1 MAIVFADRVK
11 VRSQTTGTGTL
22 TLDSSVTG
30 FQGFEAV
37 GNGNEC
43 YYGIEDAA
51 GNWEV
56 GIGTY
61 TSAGNTLSRD
71 TVVSSSNSNALV
83 NFPHGGKTVF
93 TTLPSSVA
101 ANIVASTTLSF
112 RDIEVAGQ
120 TTVSADSTADTL
132 TLVAGSG
139 VSITTDALSDTI
151 TISSNSGFSNGAIQR
166 DTPVVTCAGNASTV
180 VYTTTAHNQHTIKLL
195 IQVEGTVGVSPDMD
209 TQACEMIIAK
219 SFRGPT
225 VVASVYGVVYTS
237 VAPLATFSADWNTL
251 TSRVDVVCTTPSSD
265 SVNVKIFA
273 TEITTSD

>member
-22 TLDSSVTG
+22 TLNSSVTG

-71 TVVSSSNSNALV
+71 TVISSSNSDALV

-120 TTVSADSTADTL
+120 PTVSADSTADIL

-139 VSITTDALSDTI
+139 ISITTDALSDTI
-151 TISSNSGFSNGAIQR
+151 TIGSSVSGVSGS
-166 DTPVVTCAGNASTV
+166 VTCQAGVDTV
-180 VYTTTAHNQHTIKLL
+180 VFTSSEQGVQTIKLIL
-195 IQVEGTVGVSPDMD
+195 KVEGVVTTGDSD
-209 TQACEMIIAK
+209 TQSCEIIVAK

-225 VVASVYGVVYTS
+225 VVASVYGVVHTS
-237 VAPLATFSADWNTL
+237 VAPLATFTAEWNVTS
-251 TSRVDVVCTTPSSD
+251 SRVEVLCRPTSLTNNVDV
-265 SVNVKIFA
+265 KAFA